1 MFYPRGDY
9 YISCDICRKMHLKS
23 QMYQQMEDAVPAH
36 INDERSTCYNICKWC
51 MGDRTILLE

>member
-1 MFYPRGDY
+1 
-9 YISCDICRKMHLKS
+9 MHLKS

-51 MGDRTILLE
+51 MGDHTVLLDEEVNHNAANFVRQS